1 MISLLLSY
9 GGIGEVVNTVDC
21 GSIIRGFDSHILPP
35 ETPQRTALGHP
46 FTRPPGGR
54 PMTEQEVR
62 HVSDRYQ
69 QPHGGEGVRRAGG
82 GSPVPGGYLSGDSGA
97 GQRPGVYRP
106 PAVQP
111 PAVRQSATPRDALSH
126 GGTVGSAPDSGRGG
140 VPHHVGGHHP
150 HRYLHAAGS
159 GEDAPAYSG
168 GLSDDRLLS
177 GEE

>member
-1 MISLLLSY
+1 
-9 GGIGEVVNTVDC
+9 
-21 GSIIRGFDSHILPP
+21 
-35 ETPQRTALGHP
+35 
-46 FTRPPGGR
+46 
-54 PMTEQEVR
+54 MTEQEVR

-111 PAVRQSATPRDALSH
+111 SAVRQSAAPRDALSH

-177 GEE
+177 GEEYLRLLRGAYEKRRTAPDTYVSGAAYFCRGWHPGICRRNRKR

>member
-1 MISLLLSY
+1 
-9 GGIGEVVNTVDC
+9 
-21 GSIIRGFDSHILPP
+21 
-35 ETPQRTALGHP
+35 
-46 FTRPPGGR
+46 
-54 PMTEQEVR
+54 MTEQEVR

-82 GSPVPGGYLSGDSGA
+82 GSPVPGGYLSGDPGA
-97 GQRPGVYRP
+97 GQRSGVYRP

-111 PAVRQSATPRDALSH
+111 SAVRQSAAPRDALSH

-177 GEE
+177 GEEYLRLLRGAYEKRRNKPPRTPMCPGRFISAVDGIPAYAVGTARGNI